1 MKRSF
6 REPKN
11 RYKNGAKNDRQ
22 KIATLKTAQ
31 SLENKGKNRYR
42 KGQKSCALARDGTK
56 IRLSGN
62 SQNDRDP

>member
-11 RYKNGAKNDRQ
+11 RYKNGAKKDRR
-22 KIATLKTAQ
+22 KISTLKTAQ
-31 SLENKGKNRYR
+31 TLENKGKFQGESRR
-42 KGQKSCALARDGTK
+42 KKPDIPRNMAQ

-62 SQNDRDP
+62 SKVD